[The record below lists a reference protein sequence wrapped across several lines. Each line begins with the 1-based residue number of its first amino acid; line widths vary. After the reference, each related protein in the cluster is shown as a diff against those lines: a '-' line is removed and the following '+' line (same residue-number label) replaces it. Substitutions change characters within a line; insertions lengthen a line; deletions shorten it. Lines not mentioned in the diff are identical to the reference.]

1 MSITDELREY
11 VDMFK
16 DKVAAPATLRV
27 IADHIDAAHE
37 REVEAAQMNA
47 ICMPNHRVA
56 LPMDADGVPIDLG
69 DEVYYIDN
77 ATEMHET
84 HFTVTF
90 FTLYK
95 GGWEVNNYKP
105 SRLRHW
111 DKSTVEELLLDF
123 SDKVLDSGHQW
134 GLDAEET
141 IAEFAEGIRE
151 AVEHEWRRVEAL
163 SVLRR

>member
-1 MSITDELREY
+1 VSITDELRKWAHGFNGPWRRNEE
-11 VDMFK
+11 MLL
-16 DKVAAPATLRV
+16 A
-27 IADHIDAAHE
+27 IADRIDAEHE
-37 REVEAAQMNA
+37 REVDEARMDAFA
-47 ICMPNHRVA
+47 MPNHRVA

-77 ATEMHET
+77 ATGMHET

-90 FTLYK
+90 FTLYE

-134 GLDAEET
+134 GLDAKET
-141 IAEFAEGIRE
+141 IDDYAERIRE
-151 AVEHEWRRVEAL
+151 AVEHE
-163 SVLRR
+163 

>member
-1 MSITDELREY
+1 MSITDELREFA
-11 VDMFK
+11 DELDNK
-16 DKVAAPATLRV
+16 AALKSEHGFSPVGMRLER
-27 IADHIDAAHE
+27 IADSIDAEHE
-37 REVEAAQMNA
+37 REVDEARMDAFA
-47 ICMPNHRVA
+47 MPNHRVA

-141 IAEFAEGIRE
+141 IAEYAERIRE
-151 AVEHEWRRVEAL
+151 AMEHE
-163 SVLRR
+163 